1 MMRVRIDIAIT
12 FLIACGLG
20 ALTNSVAM
28 KFVTNLAMRETEQE
42 LIALSLAWVVG
53 IVAFILV
60 RIIAVRIGIFPPILP
75 KKNK

>member
-1 MMRVRIDIAIT
+1 MIRMRIDIAIT

-28 KFVTNLAMRETEQE
+28 KFVTNLAMRESDQE
-42 LIALSLAWVVG
+42 FIAVLLAWLVG

-60 RIIAVRIGIFPPILP
+60 RVIAVRIGIFPPILP